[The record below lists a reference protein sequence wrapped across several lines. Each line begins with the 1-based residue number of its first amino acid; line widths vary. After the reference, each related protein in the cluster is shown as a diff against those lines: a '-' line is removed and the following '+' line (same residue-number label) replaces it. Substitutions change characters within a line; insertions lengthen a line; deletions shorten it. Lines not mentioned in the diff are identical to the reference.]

1 MGMDQALDVG
11 REAVMIALLISAPML
26 LTGLVVGLVLSL
38 LQAVTQIQEQTLTF
52 VPKIVAMAIAGVLF
66 LPWIAQRMLDY
77 SARLFGPF

>member
-1 MGMDQALDVG
+1 MGMDQALDIG

-52 VPKIVAMAIAGVLF
+52 VPKIVAMAVAGVLF